1 MLNTQAHIPLS
12 LGSLSFYNFDT
23 SQRVSRYGTVPRFPT
38 AAIDSFPLASFF
50 AKAYERSKRIKQLAE
65 ILRKA

>member
-50 AKAYERSKRIKQLAE
+50 AKAYKRSKLIKKLAKFF
-65 ILRKA
+65 RKA